1 MRIKRTS
8 GQGFDVLASRTDTIA
23 FVKQRLGELTGR
35 NTENMLL
42 IYSGKEMEDGP
53 RALAVKNRTE
63 ANGRQNSIALNSIA
77 LYSMH
82 EIRDD
87 LCLTASCFQQ
97 TSSS

>member
-53 RALAVKNRTE
+53 RALDRIQMKKKYSA
-63 ANGRQNSIALNSIA
+63 ALG
-77 LYSMH
+77 L
-82 EIRDD
+82 
-87 LCLTASCFQQ
+87 
-97 TSSS
+97 